1 METELAE
8 VTSLFKT
15 ELRRSV
21 LQRWTKVVVALVM
34 LWSIASAVR
43 LFLNYSHLNETQLA
57 AGRVAFSEKLKSQ
70 KADVEDCERRTS
82 TNFRDSRSFCIGAWA
97 NGAARETGI
106 FLFITKINVTVQP
119 GILLFLISAALA
131 VALTGSDWE
140 SGQNSVTLQ
149 WEPRRLRVLLSK
161 TLAIAV
167 ICLTMSL
174 AAILLHLLATIPVAW
189 MKGTFAGMDGLWWKE
204 FGLRSLRYSLA
215 MPLAAVVGVSLS
227 TLLRRTSIALVVLF
241 AVYAEDWIRIPQNI
255 QSIFGKKGP
264 FLSLYFFI
272 VGSAGDRLLP
282 DQFGRIHSFPMNT
295 TWEAGG
301 LLVLTAIVML
311 VLAARIFASRDVTG
325 PVR

>member
-1 METELAE
+1 M
-8 VTSLFKT
+8 TSLFKT

-43 LFLNYSHLNETQLA
+43 LFLNYSNLNETQLA
-57 AGRVAFSEKLKSQ
+57 AGRVAFSERLKSQ
-70 KADVEDCERRTS
+70 KADVEECERRSS
-82 TNFRDSRSFCIGAWA
+82 TNFRDSRGFCIEKWA
-97 NGAARETGI
+97 GGAARKTGI
-106 FLFITKINVTVQP
+106 FLFITNMGVTTWP

-161 TLAIAV
+161 TLAVAV

-189 MKGTFAGMDGLWWKE
+189 MKGTFAGMDGDWWKE

-241 AVYAEDWIRIPQNI
+241 AVYAEDWIRIPQNV
-255 QSIFGKKGP
+255 QSIFGRKGP
-264 FLSLYFFI
+264 FLSLNFFI

-301 LLVLTAIVML
+301 LLALTAIVML
-311 VLAARIFASRDVTG
+311 VLAAWIFASRDVTG